1 MSSPSAHRRH
11 HSTEYSPHKIKNR
24 IIAPPP
30 PSSRRRP
37 GSESD
42 ILEAPGGAPSLQH
55 QDSIQLGY
63 HQRHGIVH
71 PRGAATTLAARHVK
85 PVYIWTQG
93 EVQRWLK
100 RHSERAYEKYGEKII
115 EHEVTGRV
123 LIALNDLKLMR
134 MGVLEPDIREELI
147 TEILKLRLKNY
158 MQCFKGLENCGM
170 FEVL

>member
-1 MSSPSAHRRH
+1 MASPARRRRH
-11 HSTEYSPHKIKNR
+11 NSNEYAPIKSRNKINT
-24 IIAPPP
+24 PPTT
-30 PSSRRRP
+30 SRRRP

-42 ILEAPGGAPSLQH
+42 ILEAPSGAASLQH

-63 HQRHGIVH
+63 HQRPGYV
-71 PRGAATTLAARHVK
+71 PPKGAASTGATRHIK

-100 RHSERAYEKYGEKII
+100 RHSVRAYEKYSEKII
-115 EHEVTGRV
+115 EHEITGRV

-134 MGVLEPDIREELI
+134 MGIKEADIRDELMV
-147 TEILKLRLKNY
+147 EILKLRLKNY

-170 FEVL
+170 FDVM